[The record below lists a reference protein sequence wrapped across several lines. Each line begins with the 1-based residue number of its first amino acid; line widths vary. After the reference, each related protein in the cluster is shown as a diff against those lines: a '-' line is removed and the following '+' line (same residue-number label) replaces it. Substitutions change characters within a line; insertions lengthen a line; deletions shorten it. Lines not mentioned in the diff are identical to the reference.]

1 MVNVAEFSQENQEI
15 VHLSAIMR
23 ILVDNGDLRDNPVF
37 CDLLSRFRDR
47 IWAHLVHEDKAV
59 YAELLNHP
67 DRSVNEVADQF
78 INNTHSLKK
87 ILSTYLKRWCHTP
100 GSIAGG
106 RESNDTFLQETQEIF
121 RLVDERISLENTKLF
136 PIILNKG

>member
-15 VHLSAIMR
+15 VHLSAILR
-23 ILVDNGDLRDNPVF
+23 ILVANGDLRDNPVF